1 MTAVLKESRLV
12 VIKVCKTAC
21 KMDASMVGWMAYIV
35 AAEMVSMVVVGTVAM
50 LVVATG
56 YKMGAMVVLT
66 RADSMAVTRVS

>member
-1 MTAVLKESRLV
+1 
-12 VIKVCKTAC
+12 
-21 KMDASMVGWMAYIV
+21 MVGWMAYIV

-66 RADSMAVTRVS
+66 RADSMTVTRRWFFDWL